1 MKRTLNWMLLGIL
14 MMMLICPLGAL
25 AAPGDA
31 VVFGMNDEDAV
42 FILNSAVVGDTGYIL
57 GEENGKGYLWS
68 IKVGETEPTA
78 YEFPR
83 NDENRIYESYFQMFD
98 YDGQLMGLH
107 RLTGM
112 VYRMEPVD
120 EKVTMTEAV
129 QLDYSDMIVGEG
141 KYSYARL
148 AESICVVGD
157 ELIMN
162 VRLPMP
168 NEEETELMA
177 FSLTDGTAR
186 LIGKPEKR
194 ILRVTRGRDGKVLTS
209 VHDEEDYTL
218 PAVLYEISVSDG
230 SMQAL
235 SELAAA
241 GAYGLVYDEAK
252 DRVIYYSD
260 NVVYATGMDG
270 SHETLCSI
278 SADSAV
284 SYSDGF
290 GLLTGGC
297 YFVSTEMTTVI
308 KNINPDEQAT
318 RVLTLGGYTSDAD
331 EAYKLFAFRHPE
343 AEIRTAR
350 QGVTDVSEITQA
362 MMTGSSEVDIYFL
375 RVDSAAYRALTRHGY
390 AADLSQIEKIK
401 NLTERMYPAFR
412 DALMKDGKIVALP
425 EYVWSAAGCR
435 IYQPLAEEMGLT
447 DEEIPNSWEKLMDL
461 VSRWEEEY
469 SKEFAEKMIF
479 EPYSTAN
486 MKETLLNMLLDAQ
499 VVLMNQPGAEVSVNT
514 PFMREMLNRL
524 DAMDYSSF
532 ETDRD
537 FSNGYSWKDD
547 AVLLE
552 CWGIPLPV
560 DLNND
565 SEWATLPMD
574 YSEDEAGLIGVQM
587 YAFVVNPYS
596 ENMDL
601 ALDYLEARAETM
613 SEGLQA
619 TLLSDWTEPIRDYHY
634 DLMVGRQKSLI
645 EEWQKK
651 LEKADDDEKKMLEEN
666 IRSAEKTIESLKQQ
680 EYSWTAEELAEYREL
695 AGQIVVIEN
704 QYFLTADGEEAE
716 EMQRLISRYV
726 DGQMSAEQMLSS
738 LDQKLR
744 MMQMEE
750 GD

>member
-1 MKRTLNWMLLGIL
+1 MKRTLNWMMGIL
-14 MMMLICPLGAL
+14 TMMLICPLGAL

-42 FILNSAVVGDTGYIL
+42 FILNSAVVGDTGYML
-57 GEENGKGYLWS
+57 GEENGAAYLWT
-68 IKVGETEPTA
+68 IRAGETEARA

-83 NDENRIYESYFQMFD
+83 DSGKGIYESSIRLFG

-107 RLTGM
+107 QKNGM
-112 VYRMEPVD
+112 VYRLELTD
-120 EKVTMTEAV
+120 GRVTLTEAV
-129 QLDYSDMIVGEG
+129 QLDYSGMIVGSG

-177 FSLTDGTAR
+177 FSLIDGTCR
-186 LIGKPEKR
+186 LIGKPEMK
-194 ILRVTRGRDGKVLTS
+194 ILRVTPGREEKLLTA
-209 VHDEEDYTL
+209 VRNEEDYTI
-218 PAVLYEISVSDG
+218 PKTLYEISVSDG
-230 SMQAL
+230 SMAAL
-235 SELAAA
+235 TELAAS
-241 GAYGLVYDEAK
+241 GVYGLVYDEAK

-270 SHETLCSI
+270 VHETLCSI
-278 SADSAV
+278 GAEPAG
-284 SYSDGF
+284 SYSDSF
-290 GLLTGGC
+290 GLLTSDC

-350 QGVTDVSEITQA
+350 QGVTDASEITQG
-362 MMTGSSEVDIYFL
+362 MMTGSNEVDIFFL
-375 RVDSAAYRALTRHGY
+375 RVDSAAYRALTGRGY
-390 AADLSQIEKIK
+390 AADLSQSEKIK

-447 DEEIPNSWEKLMDL
+447 DEEIPDSWEKLMDL

-552 CWGIPLPV
+552 NLGIPLPV

-596 ENMDL
+596 ENVDL
-601 ALDYLEARAETM
+601 AIEYLKARADTM
-613 SEGLQA
+613 TDGLRA

-634 DLMVGRQKSLI
+634 DLRVGR
-645 EEWQKK
+645 
-651 LEKADDDEKKMLEEN
+651 LESNIKGWREQFETADDDEKKMLEAN
-666 IRSAEKTIESLKQQ
+666 IRSAEEEIEGLKPQ

-726 DGQMSAEQMLSS
+726 DGQMSAEQMLSA

-750 GD
+750 GY